1 MAFSTYKV
9 HRRALM
15 VLNQLSDAEQRRL
28 QERLTVL
35 FEIPVAQWPA
45 VWVKRLEGDQP
56 LYLVRIDDTLR
67 VLIQVE
73 EEQQPELMDI
83 VRQER
88 LESFARAGAN
98 AVK

>member
-1 MAFSTYKV
+1 MPLSTYKV

-28 QERLTVL
+28 QERLTAL
-35 FEIPVAQWPA
+35 LEIPVAQWPA
-45 VWVKRLEGDQP
+45 VWVKRLQGDQP
-56 LYLVRIDDTLR
+56 LYLVRIDDGLR
-67 VLIQVE
+67 AIMQAE
-73 EEQQPELMDI
+73 EGQQPELMDL
-83 VRQER
+83 VRHER